1 MGKKFVIGVGVF
13 AWSVGLVVAGVFIA
27 FLAFTGVEF
36 NDRLKYEAAYLK
48 GYVKAQSFLKE
59 GNSEKA
65 SEILDALIDAH
76 VKTLS
81 EFQYLESSELSY
93 DIDSVL
99 CEAVAL
105 RKKYPA
111 PRAGEGKE
119 LLDWYKDIDD
129 YLTNKGAQC

>member
-1 MGKKFVIGVGVF
+1 MGKKFIVGLGIF
-13 AWSVGLVVAGVFIA
+13 AWSVGFLVAGIFIA
-27 FLAFTGVEF
+27 FLAFTGLEL

-48 GYVKAQSFLKE
+48 GYVKAQSVLKE
-59 GNSEKA
+59 GDTEKA
-65 SEILDALIDAH
+65 SEIFDFLIDAH

-93 DIDSVL
+93 DIDAVL

-111 PRAGEGKE
+111 PRTGEGKE
-119 LLDWYKDIDD
+119 LMEWYKEIDD
-129 YLTNKGAQC
+129 YLIKKSAVC